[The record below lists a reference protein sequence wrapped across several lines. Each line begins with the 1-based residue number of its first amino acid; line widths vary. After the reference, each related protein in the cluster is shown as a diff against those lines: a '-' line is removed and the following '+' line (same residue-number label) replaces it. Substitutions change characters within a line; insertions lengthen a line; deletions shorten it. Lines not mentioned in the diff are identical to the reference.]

1 MKRLVIILSII
12 AILGVFFPFFSILAQ
27 PTQVPHEN
35 PATATGSLNK
45 AVLLLSYNKI
55 FNLAASRQYQDA
67 RDVLNELR
75 QADIPDELQYII
87 DRYSN
92 LCQQLVTTLD
102 NQESLLDEAS
112 SLLSR
117 HQIHEAKQRLNDAE
131 TNTQDALFLREDIE
145 AATDAL
151 SNQLGVFASPAASQ
165 VRQAN
170 ARLEESME
178 QPRELIEEFNQLY
191 ESLAESHKIQAIKLI
206 PTELSLSINP
216 ASVFV
221 GDSITASG
229 RLSNN
234 GKPLAGRKLTL
245 TLDDKPIATTT
256 EIDGSYVT
264 SISIPYKYVATMTI
278 TAEYGPPGDDIGIY
292 LASQSPPATINTMFH
307 RTLLEV
313 SAPEIVRPG
322 LSFTISGRV
331 GSTDGNIDR
340 TVKILL
346 DDTHLAGETVPGQFS
361 LEVTPPEQAS
371 TGKHSLTV
379 SVAPQGRYSGA
390 SETRSI
396 NISRLP
402 IHIDTQTPTLV
413 ILPQAIRISGEVYY
427 ELGPVPDARVSIDFK
442 NSSSTARTSPDG
454 SFTASVRT
462 PLDLPPV
469 EQLELTMT
477 VTPAEPWYATTQVKK
492 RLFTINPLSMELII
506 VAFIAMWI
514 LVDMGSRTRRREETG
529 IPRAEIIEL
538 PAITPAPEPKHKLT
552 GIKGRIL
559 SAYRD
564 GLEAV
569 EKLTGVG
576 MAPHITLRE
585 FLKTVALL
593 PPTATGQFAEL
604 TAIAESALYSAHN
617 PRDDMATR
625 AESLA
630 SNIKEELRS
639 GTS

>member
-1 MKRLVIILSII
+1 
-12 AILGVFFPFFSILAQ
+12 
-27 PTQVPHEN
+27 
-35 PATATGSLNK
+35 
-45 AVLLLSYNKI
+45 
-55 FNLAASRQYQDA
+55 
-67 RDVLNELR
+67 
-75 QADIPDELQYII
+75 
-87 DRYSN
+87 
-92 LCQQLVTTLD
+92 
-102 NQESLLDEAS
+102 
-112 SLLSR
+112 
-117 HQIHEAKQRLNDAE
+117 
-131 TNTQDALFLREDIE
+131 
-145 AATDAL
+145 
-151 SNQLGVFASPAASQ
+151 
-165 VRQAN
+165 
-170 ARLEESME
+170 
-178 QPRELIEEFNQLY
+178 
-191 ESLAESHKIQAIKLI
+191 
-206 PTELSLSINP
+206 
-216 ASVFV
+216 
-221 GDSITASG
+221 
-229 RLSNN
+229 
-234 GKPLAGRKLTL
+234 
-245 TLDDKPIATTT
+245 
-256 EIDGSYVT
+256 
-264 SISIPYKYVATMTI
+264 
-278 TAEYGPPGDDIGIY
+278 
-292 LASQSPPATINTMFH
+292 MFH

-313 SAPEIVRPG
+313 SVPEIVRPG
-322 LSFTISGRV
+322 LPFTISGRF

-361 LEVTPPEQAS
+361 LEVTPPEQAP

-379 SVAPQGRYSGA
+379 SVTPQGRYSGA

-413 ILPQAIRISGEVYY
+413 ILPQAIRISGEVYH

-454 SFTASVRT
+454 SFTASLKT
-462 PLDLPPV
+462 PLDLSPV
-469 EQLELTMT
+469 EQQELTMT
-477 VTPAEPWYATTQVKK
+477 VTPAESWYATTQVK
-492 RLFTINPLSMELII
+492 RQLFTINPLSMELII

-529 IPRAEIIEL
+529 IPQAEIIEL

-585 FLKTVALL
+585 FLEMVALL

-604 TAIAESALYSAHN
+604 TAIAESALYSAHS
-617 PRDDMATR
+617 PREDMATR

-630 SNIKEELRS
+630 TNIKEELRS
-639 GTS
+639 GTP